1 MIDLA
6 PVLRLG
12 VLLVRPGMVVILA
25 PGLGGPYAPALVKV
39 GLTVMIAIAL
49 LPAVQ
54 VAPIRG
60 ELSLTV
66 TLAREVAI
74 GLALALVTRALISAA
89 EFAGHLA
96 GFQIGFSYGAT
107 IDPATGVR
115 HTMLASLYGLLA
127 VFAFL
132 AVNGHHHVLRALVYS
147 YQALPVGGGDV
158 DRSLVA
164 SVAHTFG
171 LTFTT
176 AVRLAAPVVIVLLI
190 VEVGVGLISRA
201 APAMS
206 ALAIG
211 YPVRLVIGLGVV
223 AALVGTV
230 PSVIASLVERAIALA
245 LAMAGAFR

>member
-1 MIDLA
+1 VIDLT

-12 VLLVRPGMVVILA
+12 VLLVRPGMVVMLA

-39 GLTVMIAIAL
+39 GLTLMIALAL

-66 TLAREVAI
+66 TLAREFAI
-74 GLALALVTRALISAA
+74 GLALALVTRSLVAAA

-107 IDPATGVR
+107 VDPATGVR
-115 HTMLASLYGLLA
+115 NTMLASLFGLLA
-127 VFAFL
+127 VFTFL
-132 AVNGHHHVLRALVYS
+132 AVNGHHYVLRALAHS
-147 YQALPVGGGDV
+147 YEGMPIGAGHV

-164 SVAHTFG
+164 AVGQTLG
-171 LTFTT
+171 LVFAT
-176 AVRLAAPVVIVLLI
+176 AVRLASPVVIVLLI
-190 VEVGVGLISRA
+190 VEVAVGLISRA

-206 ALAIG
+206 AMVIG
-211 YPVRLVIGLGVV
+211 YPLRLVIGLAVV

-230 PSVIASLVERAIALA
+230 PSVVASLVERVITLA
-245 LAMAGAFR
+245 LSAAAAFR